1 MSCSCSLVIAR
12 ESTIIIFHGIL
23 NVTCVTKWRCYL
35 CCCYPSTY
43 SVEWNENLYT
53 LLKWCYA
60 IKNGSQF
67 CPCIS
72 QGKCDCCNCNLCSVY
87 CLVRQSVRSWVRFRQ
102 IQTSTIFLFFFLLK
116 DILYS
121 FVSSLAELGNFM
133 TSCSWHSDFP
143 PRNYRFPEVW
153 DLGISS
159 FQNTFSVG
167 ICSPS
172 QFILSKLCTYIFNSY
187 YTVMFVMTTA
197 QTNPCNSI
205 FCK

>member
-102 IQTSTIFLFFFLLK
+102 IQTSKKIFFSVCCCCCFFFLFFFVF
-116 DILYS
+116 YS
-121 FVSSLAELGNFM
+121 KIFFCFFPGWIEELHDFMFM
-133 TSCSWHSDFP
+133 T
-143 PRNYRFPEVW
+143 
-153 DLGISS
+153 
-159 FQNTFSVG
+159 
-167 ICSPS
+167 
-172 QFILSKLCTYIFNSY
+172 
-187 YTVMFVMTTA
+187 
-197 QTNPCNSI
+197 
-205 FCK
+205 